1 MCLLFSPLL
10 LRSMYRSSTYRYP
23 TSVPW
28 PRDWDAERLECS
40 NKWVAVDVSTDKLDA
55 VLQALLVW
63 LAQIPLCPAQLSTS
77 QFNSGLL
84 RVLLLG
90 RANVH
95 PIGCSCSCFLIWG
108 WCAQKGI
115 SGQILVHLGVEGL
128 FQSFGDHLHSPLSA
142 LGILGNCSRS
152 CVYLRTVLNNS
163 ILMEISPSVC
173 FFPFFLPKLG
183 NSFAPRFKSK

>member
-63 LAQIPLCPAQLSTS
+63 LAQIPICPAQLSTS

-95 PIGCSCSCFLIWG
+95 PIGHSCSCFLIWG
-108 WCAQKGI
+108 WCAQKGN
-115 SGQILVHLGVEGL
+115 
-128 FQSFGDHLHSPLSA
+128 FWADLSS
-142 LGILGNCSRS
+142 SRS
-152 CVYLRTVLNNS
+152 WGVLPVFWWPPSFHTECPRDIRQLFLLMCVFKN
-163 ILMEISPSVC
+163 C
-173 FFPFFLPKLG
+173 FK
-183 NSFAPRFKSK
+183 